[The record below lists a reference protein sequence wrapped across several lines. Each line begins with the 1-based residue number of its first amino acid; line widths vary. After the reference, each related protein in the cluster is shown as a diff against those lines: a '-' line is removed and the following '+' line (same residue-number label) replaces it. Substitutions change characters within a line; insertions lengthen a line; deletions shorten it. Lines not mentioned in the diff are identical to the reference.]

1 MIQLLRRFLRPYG
14 RALIVI
20 VLLLF
25 LQAVG
30 NLYLPTLNADIINN
44 GVVTGNIR
52 NIIVTGAI
60 MLAVTLL
67 LGICS
72 IIAVYFSA
80 RTAMQFG
87 RDVRASMF
95 TKVQSFSLHEVNE
108 FGTPSLIT
116 RNTNDVQQVQML
128 VLMGLTMM
136 VLAPLTAIGG
146 IFLAVRLNLQLSAL
160 LLIIIPLM
168 AIVIG
173 SLMVKA
179 VPLFRSM
186 QVKIDRINEVLR
198 ENLAGIR
205 VIRAFVRTQH
215 EEARF
220 EVANDDLTDTSLRV
234 ARLFALMLP
243 ALMLIMNASSVA
255 IVWFGGHLINNGDM
269 QIGDLTA
276 FLQYIVQILFAVMM
290 AVMMFV
296 MVPRA
301 AASAERIQ
309 QILETNPSIADTAS
323 ADLDTD
329 SETARTGP
337 GTGRIEFRDVE
348 FRYPGAQDPVL
359 ERISFTL
366 EPGQTTA
373 IVGGTGSGKTTLV
386 NLIPRLY
393 DVSDGSILLDGID
406 LRDQRQAQVWQEMAL
421 GPQKSFLFSGTVRSN
436 ILFGDADASDEQIW
450 DALRVAQAEPFVT
463 KLADQLDSTVD
474 QGGANL
480 SGGQRQ
486 RLSIARA
493 LVRRAPILI
502 LDDSFSALDYA
513 TDARLRSALAR
524 ESRNRTVVI
533 VAQRVSSILDADK
546 IIVLDEGL
554 IVGIGTH
561 SELMDTCPTYQEIV
575 NSQLSADGAA

>member
-116 RNTNDVQQVQML
+116 RNTNDVQQLQML
-128 VLMGLTMM
+128 VMVGLTMM

-146 IFLAVRLNLQLSAL
+146 VFLAVRLNLQLSAL

-421 GPQKSFLFSGTVRSN
+421 VPQKSFLFSGTVRSN

>member
-1 MIQLLRRFLRPYG
+1 MTGLLRRFLRPYG
-14 RALIVI
+14 RALSIV
-20 VLLLF
+20 VSLLF
-25 LQAVG
+25 LQAVA

-44 GVVTGNIR
+44 GVVKGDIHY
-52 NIIVTGAI
+52 IITIGAL
-60 MLAVTLL
+60 MLAVTAV

-72 IIAVYFSA
+72 VIAVYFSA
-80 RTAMQFG
+80 QTAMRFG

-95 TKVQSFSLHEVNE
+95 EKIQSFSLHEVNQ

-146 IFLAVRLNLQLSAL
+146 IILAMRLNVKLSGL

-173 SLMVKA
+173 SLMVRA
-179 VPLFRSM
+179 VPMFRSM
-186 QVKIDRINEVLR
+186 QIKIDRINEVLR

-205 VIRAFVRTQH
+205 VIRAFVRTKDEQ
-215 EEARF
+215 AKF
-220 EVANDDLTDTSLRV
+220 EVANDDLTDTTLRV

-243 ALMLIMNASSVA
+243 ALMLIMNGSSVA
-255 IVWFGGHLINNGDM
+255 IIWFGGHLVNDGAM

-276 FLQYIVQILFAVMM
+276 YLQYIMQILFAVMM
-290 AVMMFV
+290 AVMMFI

-309 QILETNPSIADTAS
+309 AVLKTEPAITDSPTAS
-323 ADLDTD
+323 E
-329 SETARTGP
+329 SETALGRGV
-337 GTGRIEFRDVE
+337 GRIEFQDVE

-359 ERISFTL
+359 EHISFTL

-373 IVGGTGSGKTTLV
+373 IVGGTGSGKTTLI

-393 DVSDGSILLDGID
+393 DVSGGAICLDGVDIRE
-406 LRDQRQAQVWQEMAL
+406 LRQADLWQELAL
-421 GPQKSFLFSGTVRSN
+421 VPQKAFLFSGTVSSN
-436 ILFGDADASDEQIW
+436 VRFGDADASDEQVW
-450 DALRVAQAEPFVT
+450 RALRTAQAESFISGLPEQ
-463 KLADQLDSTVD
+463 LAAPID

-486 RLSIARA
+486 RLAIARA
-493 LVRRAPILI
+493 LVRQSPILI

-513 TDARLRSALAR
+513 TDARLRAALAKD
-524 ESRNRTVVI
+524 SADTTVVI
-533 VAQRVSSILDADK
+533 VAQRVSTILAADK
-546 IIVLDEGL
+546 IIVLDEGRV
-554 IVGIGTH
+554 VGEGTH
-561 SELMDTCPTYQEIV
+561 PELMANCPTYQEIV
-575 NSQLSADGAA
+575 NSQLSAAEAA

>member
-1 MIQLLRRFLRPYG
+1 MIRLVRRFIQPYG
-14 RALIVI
+14 RALIV
-20 VLLLF
+20 VLSLLF
-25 LQAVG
+25 VQAVG
-30 NLYLPTLNADIINN
+30 NLFLPTLNADIINKGVLN
-44 GVVTGNIR
+44 GDIDYIVTIGGLMLVVT
-52 NIIVTGAI
+52 
-60 MLAVTLL
+60 LA

-72 IIAVYFSA
+72 VIAVYFSA
-80 RTAMQFG
+80 RIAMGFG
-87 RDVRASMF
+87 RDVRAAMF
-95 TKVQSFSLHEVNE
+95 EKVQRFSLHEVNR

-146 IFLAVRLNLQLSAL
+146 IFMAMRLNVRLSGL
-160 LLIIIPLM
+160 LLVIIPLM
-168 AIVIG
+168 AVVIG
-173 SLMVKA
+173 TLMARA
-179 VPLFRSM
+179 VPMFRSM

-205 VIRAFVRTQH
+205 VIRAFVRTKH

-220 EVANDDLTDTSLRV
+220 GAANDDLTDTSLRV

-243 ALMLIMNASSVA
+243 ALMLIMNGSSVA
-255 IVWFGGHLINNGDM
+255 IIWFGGHLVNDGQM
-269 QIGDLTA
+269 QIGDLSA
-276 FLQYIVQILFAVMM
+276 YLQYILQILFAVMM

-309 QILETNPSIADTAS
+309 QILETEPAIEDP
-323 ADLDTD
+323 DD
-329 SETARTGP
+329 SVAQVPTSNGSM
-337 GTGRIEFRDVE
+337 GRIEFRDVE

-359 ERISFTL
+359 KRISFTL

-373 IVGGTGSGKTTLV
+373 IVGGTGSGKTTLI

-393 DVSDGSILLDGID
+393 DVSAGAILLDGID
-406 LRDQRQAQVWQEMAL
+406 IREMRQADVWQRLAL
-421 GPQKSFLFSGTVRSN
+421 VPQKSFLFSGTVGSN
-436 ILFGDADASDEQIW
+436 VRFGDATATDDQVW
-450 DALRVAQAEPFVT
+450 HALRVAQAEPFVSE
-463 KLADQLDSTVD
+463 LAQKLDSPID
-474 QGGANL
+474 QGGANV

-486 RLSIARA
+486 RLAIARA

-502 LDDSFSALDYA
+502 LDDSSSALDYA
-513 TDARLRSALAR
+513 TDARLRAAMQGESAGT
-524 ESRNRTVVI
+524 TVVI
-533 VAQRVSSILDADK
+533 VAQRVSSILHADK

-561 SELMDTCPTYQEIV
+561 AELMAECPTYQEIV
-575 NSQLSADGAA
+575 GSQLSVEEAA

>member
-1 MIQLLRRFLRPYG
+1 MI
-14 RALIVI
+14 V

-30 NLYLPTLNADIINN
+30 NLFLPTLNADIINN
-44 GVVTGNIR
+44 GVVTGDIHY
-52 NIIVTGAI
+52 IVMTGALMLGI
-60 MLAVTLL
+60 TLALAV
-67 LGICS
+67 CS
-72 IIAVYFSA
+72 VTAVYFSA
-80 RTAMQFG
+80 KTAMRFG

-95 TKVQSFSLHEVNE
+95 RKVQSFSLHEVNE

-160 LLIIIPLM
+160 LLVIIPLM

-173 SLMVKA
+173 ALMVRA

-205 VIRAFVRTQH
+205 VIRAFVRTEH
-215 EEARF
+215 EQGKF

-243 ALMLIMNASSVA
+243 ALMLIMNGSSVA
-255 IVWFGGHLINNGDM
+255 IVWFGGHLINDGQM

-309 QILETNPSIADTAS
+309 QILQTEPTISDVHIDVTDRPSVRDVQ
-323 ADLDTD
+323 
-329 SETARTGP
+329 RG
-337 GTGRIEFRDVE
+337 GRVEFRDVE

-359 ERISFTL
+359 ERVSFTL
-366 EPGQTTA
+366 EPGETTA

-393 DVSDGSILLDGID
+393 DVTGGAILLDGVD
-406 LRDQRQAQVWQEMAL
+406 LRDQRQVDVWHNL
-421 GPQKSFLFSGTVRSN
+421 SLVPQKSFLFSGTIRSN
-436 ILFGDADASDEQIW
+436 VLFGDADASNEAVW
-450 DALRVAQAEPFVT
+450 GALRVAQAEAFVS
-463 KLADQLDSTVD
+463 KMPERLDSKVD

-486 RLSIARA
+486 RIAIARA
-493 LVRRAPILI
+493 LVRHAPILI

-513 TDARLRSALAR
+513 TDARLRAALKR
-524 ESRNRTVVI
+524 ESRDTTVVI
-533 VAQRVSSILDADK
+533 VAQRVSSIMDADK
-546 IIVLDEGL
+546 IIVLDEGFV
-554 IVGIGTH
+554 VGIGTH
-561 SELMDTCPTYQEIV
+561 SELMETCSTYQEIV
-575 NSQLSADGAA
+575 NSQLSVDGVA

>member
-1 MIQLLRRFLRPYG
+1 MI
-14 RALIVI
+14 V

-30 NLYLPTLNADIINN
+30 NLFLPTLNADIINN
-44 GVVTGNIR
+44 GVVTGDIHY
-52 NIIVTGAI
+52 IVMTGALMLGI
-60 MLAVTLL
+60 TLALAV
-67 LGICS
+67 CS
-72 IIAVYFSA
+72 VTAVYFSA
-80 RTAMQFG
+80 KTAMRFG

-95 TKVQSFSLHEVNE
+95 RKVQSFSLHEVNE

-160 LLIIIPLM
+160 LLVIIPLM

-173 SLMVKA
+173 ALMVRA

-205 VIRAFVRTQH
+205 VIRAFVRTEH
-215 EEARF
+215 EQGKF

-243 ALMLIMNASSVA
+243 ALMLIMNGSSVA
-255 IVWFGGHLINNGDM
+255 IVWFGGHLINDGQM

-309 QILETNPSIADTAS
+309 QILQTEPTISDAHIDVTDRPSVRDVQ
-323 ADLDTD
+323 
-329 SETARTGP
+329 RG
-337 GTGRIEFRDVE
+337 GRVEFRDVE

-359 ERISFTL
+359 ERVSFTL
-366 EPGQTTA
+366 EPGETTA

-393 DVSDGSILLDGID
+393 DVTGGAILLDGVD
-406 LRDQRQAQVWQEMAL
+406 LRDQRQVDVWHNL
-421 GPQKSFLFSGTVRSN
+421 SLVPQKSFLFSGTIRSN
-436 ILFGDADASDEQIW
+436 VLFGDADASNEAVW
-450 DALRVAQAEPFVT
+450 GALRVAQAEAFVS
-463 KLADQLDSTVD
+463 KMPEGLDSKVD

-486 RLSIARA
+486 RIAIARA
-493 LVRRAPILI
+493 LVRHAPILI

-513 TDARLRSALAR
+513 TDARLRAALKR
-524 ESRNRTVVI
+524 ESRDTTVVI
-533 VAQRVSSILDADK
+533 VAQRVSSIMDADK
-546 IIVLDEGL
+546 IIVLDEGFV
-554 IVGIGTH
+554 VGIGTH
-561 SELMDTCPTYQEIV
+561 SELMETCSTYQEIV
-575 NSQLSADGAA
+575 NSQLSVDGVA

>member
-1 MIQLLRRFLRPYG
+1 MTQLLRRFLRPYR

-20 VLLLF
+20 VVLLF

-30 NLYLPTLNADIINN
+30 NLYLPTLNANIINN
-44 GVVTGNIR
+44 GVVTGDIHNIV
-52 NIIVTGAI
+52 VTGAI
-60 MLAVTLL
+60 MLAVTLA

-72 IIAVYFSA
+72 VIAVYYSA
-80 RTAMQFG
+80 RTAMRFG

-95 TKVQSFSLHEVNE
+95 QKVQSFSLHEVNE

-146 IFLAVRLNLQLSAL
+146 IILATHLNLQLSAL
-160 LLIIIPLM
+160 LLVIIPLM

-173 SLMVKA
+173 TLMVRA

-205 VIRAFVRTQH
+205 VIRAFVRTKH
-215 EEARF
+215 EQDRF
-220 EVANDDLTDTSLRV
+220 EVANDDLTDTTLRV

-243 ALMLIMNASSVA
+243 ALMLIMNGSSVA
-255 IVWFGGHLINNGDM
+255 IVWFGGHLIDSGQM

-309 QILETNPSIADTAS
+309 QILQTNPAIKDVAPT
-323 ADLDTD
+323 
-329 SETARTGP
+329 ETATIASP
-337 GTGRIEFRDVE
+337 TDQPVGRVEFRDVE

-359 ERISFTL
+359 ERLSFTL
-366 EPGQTTA
+366 EPGETTA

-393 DVSDGSILLDGID
+393 DVTGGAILLDGVD
-406 LRDQRQAQVWQEMAL
+406 LRQRAQADVWRHLAIV
-421 GPQKSFLFSGTVRSN
+421 PQKSFLFSGTIGSNVR
-436 ILFGDADASDEQIW
+436 FGDAEATDDEVW
-450 DALRVAQAEPFVT
+450 HALAVAQAEPFVSEMAEE
-463 KLADQLDSTVD
+463 LEATVD

-513 TDARLRSALAR
+513 TDARLRAALKR
-524 ESRNRTVVI
+524 ESRAQTVVI
-533 VAQRVSSILDADK
+533 VAQRVTSIQHADK

-561 SELMDTCPTYQEIV
+561 AELMQTCPTYQEIV
-575 NSQLSADGAA
+575 NSQLSPEEAA

>member
-1 MIQLLRRFLRPYG
+1 MTQLLRRFLRPYG
-14 RALIVI
+14 RALVVI
-20 VLLLF
+20 VALLF

-30 NLYLPTLNADIINN
+30 NLYLPTLNANIINN
-44 GVVTGNIR
+44 GVVTGDIHY
-52 NIIVTGAI
+52 IVVTGAI
-60 MLAVTLL
+60 MLAVTLA
-67 LGICS
+67 LGVCS
-72 IIAVYFSA
+72 VVAVYYSA
-80 RTAMQFG
+80 RTAMRFG

-95 TKVQSFSLHEVNE
+95 EKVQSFSLHEVNE

-146 IFLAVRLNLQLSAL
+146 IILATHLNLQLSAL
-160 LLIIIPLM
+160 LLVIIPLM

-173 SLMVKA
+173 ALMVRA

-205 VIRAFVRTQH
+205 VIRAFVRTEH
-215 EEARF
+215 EEKRF
-220 EVANDDLTDTSLRV
+220 ELANDDLTDTTLRV

-243 ALMLIMNASSVA
+243 ALMLIMNGSSVA
-255 IVWFGGHLINNGDM
+255 IVWFGGHLIDSGQM

-309 QILETNPSIADTAS
+309 QVLQTTPAISDVEP
-323 ADLDTD
+323 ADLAARPSPDTQPVC
-329 SETARTGP
+329 RV
-337 GTGRIEFRDVE
+337 EFRNVE

-366 EPGQTTA
+366 EPGETTA

-393 DVSDGSILLDGID
+393 DVTGGAILLDGID
-406 LRDQRQAQVWQEMAL
+406 VRKRAQADVWQHLAL
-421 GPQKSFLFSGTVRSN
+421 VPQKSFLFSGTIASNVR
-436 ILFGDADASDEQIW
+436 FGDPAATDDEVW
-450 DALRVAQAEPFVT
+450 RALAVAQAKPFVSE
-463 KLADQLDSTVD
+463 LADHLDATVD

-513 TDARLRSALAR
+513 TDARLRAALKR
-524 ESRNRTVVI
+524 ESRDLTVVI
-533 VAQRVSSILDADK
+533 VAQRVSSIQHADK

-554 IVGIGTH
+554 IAGIGTH
-561 SELMDTCPTYQEIV
+561 AELMRECATYQEIV
-575 NSQLSADGAA
+575 NSQLSPEEAA

>member
-1 MIQLLRRFLRPYG
+1 MI
-14 RALIVI
+14 V

-30 NLYLPTLNADIINN
+30 NLFLPTLNADIINN
-44 GVVTGNIR
+44 GVVTGDIHY
-52 NIIVTGAI
+52 IVMTGALMLGI
-60 MLAVTLL
+60 TLALAV
-67 LGICS
+67 CS
-72 IIAVYFSA
+72 VTAVYFSA
-80 RTAMQFG
+80 KTAMRFG

-95 TKVQSFSLHEVNE
+95 RKVQSFSLHEVNE

-160 LLIIIPLM
+160 LLVIIPLM

-173 SLMVKA
+173 ALMVRA

-205 VIRAFVRTQH
+205 VIRAFVRTEH
-215 EEARF
+215 EQGKF

-243 ALMLIMNASSVA
+243 ALMLIMNGSSVA
-255 IVWFGGHLINNGDM
+255 IVWFGGHLINDGQM

-309 QILETNPSIADTAS
+309 QILQTEPTISDAHIDVTDRPSVRDVQ
-323 ADLDTD
+323 
-329 SETARTGP
+329 RG
-337 GTGRIEFRDVE
+337 GRVEFRDVE

-359 ERISFTL
+359 ERVSFTL
-366 EPGQTTA
+366 EPGETTA

-393 DVSDGSILLDGID
+393 DVTGGAILLDGVD
-406 LRDQRQAQVWQEMAL
+406 LRDQRQVDVWHNL
-421 GPQKSFLFSGTVRSN
+421 SLVPQKSFLFSGTIRSN
-436 ILFGDADASDEQIW
+436 VLFGDADASNEAVW
-450 DALRVAQAEPFVT
+450 GALRVAQAEAFVS
-463 KLADQLDSTVD
+463 KMPERLDSKVD

-486 RLSIARA
+486 RIAIARA
-493 LVRRAPILI
+493 LVRHAPILI

-513 TDARLRSALAR
+513 TDARLRAALKR
-524 ESRNRTVVI
+524 ESRDTTVVI
-533 VAQRVSSILDADK
+533 VAQRVSSIMDADK
-546 IIVLDEGL
+546 IIVLDEGFV
-554 IVGIGTH
+554 VGIGTH
-561 SELMDTCPTYQEIV
+561 SELMETCSTYQEIV
-575 NSQLSADGAA
+575 NSQLSVDGVA